1 MAVPIPTDQPA
12 EAYRRIL
19 AVTHKLL
26 TPIDLPSLL
35 SQIVD
40 IACELLDADR
50 ATVFIYD
57 NDTDELFSIAARG
70 VEELRF
76 PADTGIAGVTLS
88 QRQIINVPDCYADER
103 FNTEIDK
110 ATNYRTRTL
119 LSVPM
124 VGDNNEAVGLLQVLN
139 KAGGRPFG
147 PADEELAQLLAV
159 QSALAVARA
168 LLVADRMAKQ
178 KFERDLKLASD
189 IQQRTLPKSL
199 PEAPGYDIA
208 GWAEAAEET
217 GGDTYDVFRT
227 PDGRIAIVLGD
238 ATGHGIAPALSVTQ
252 FRSMLRTAMGLE
264 VSLDRALTQINDQLT
279 ADLPP
284 ERFITAFLG
293 LLDTS
298 AHEIAYQ
305 SAGQGPL
312 IRYDAATGSCAQLE
326 VTSFP
331 LGLMEIELPDQVQVP
346 MRVGDVL
353 LLCSDGVYEYI
364 NPDNEQFGLE
374 RVEALLCE
382 TPDATAAAIIDRIRA
397 AVDAFAEGAAQ
408 LDDITMLV
416 VKRVA

>member
-1 MAVPIPTDQPA
+1 MAVPIPADQPA

-19 AVTHKLL
+19 AVTGKLL

-40 IACELLDADR
+40 IACALLDADR

-57 NDTDELFSIAARG
+57 REPDELFSVAARG
-70 VEELRF
+70 IEEIRF
-76 PADTGIAGVTLS
+76 PAGVGIAGATLAS
-88 QRQIINVPDCYADER
+88 RQIINVPDCYADDR
-103 FNTEIDK
+103 FNTDIDK
-110 ATNYRTRTL
+110 ATHYRTSTL

-124 VGDNNEAVGLLQVLN
+124 VGDNDEAVGVLQVLN
-139 KAGGRPFG
+139 KAGGAPFG
-147 PADEELAQLLAV
+147 PGDEELAQLLAV

-189 IQQRTLPKSL
+189 IQRRTLPTTL
-199 PEAPGYDIA
+199 PQTPGYDIA
-208 GWAEAAEET
+208 GWAEAADET
-217 GGDTYDVFRT
+217 GGDTYDVFTT
-227 PDGRIAIVLGD
+227 PEGRVAVVLGD

-264 VSLDRALTQINDQLT
+264 VSLDRAVKQINAQLT

-293 LLDTS
+293 LLDTA

-312 IRYDAATGSCAQLE
+312 VYYSAAEQTCAALE

-331 LGLMEIELPDQVQVP
+331 LGLMEMDLPEPVRVP
-346 MRVGDVL
+346 LGVGDVL
-353 LLCSDGVYEYI
+353 LLCSDGVYEYLS
-364 NPDNEQFGLE
+364 PVNEQFGVE
-374 RVEALLCE
+374 RVEAVLCE
-382 TPDATAAAIIDRIRA
+382 SRDASAAGLIDRIRA
-397 AVDAFAEGAAQ
+397 AVDAFAEGAPQ

-416 VKRVA
+416 VKRTA